1 MNLTGCWNSVTSSF
15 YCHLSPSTSVL
26 LQCWFRCLGPLLDL
40 LFQKLLFRISQRA
53 EIMFL
58 YQFIWNEVLTESP
71 VKFQTPYLIKSNKI
85 LKETKMLLF
94 VATLTRYRIISFRDM
109 KEGGRRFWILHS
121 LHSVGWI
128 CFLSYPMQIRNSVN
142 EINRVMQL

>member
-1 MNLTGCWNSVTSSF
+1 
-15 YCHLSPSTSVL
+15 
-26 LQCWFRCLGPLLDL
+26 
-40 LFQKLLFRISQRA
+40 
-53 EIMFL
+53 MFL

-109 KEGGRRFWILHS
+109 KEGGRRF
-121 LHSVGWI
+121 
-128 CFLSYPMQIRNSVN
+128 
-142 EINRVMQL
+142 